1 MPDLMPKLC
10 TVAWALIGTG
20 GRCLLFLGLLL
31 AAPHAGKAEEAQ
43 MGRLS
48 QWARD
53 LELGT
58 HAVLLERIA
67 DLAETPSEFTS
78 DGCSGGLSES
88 WRQVAGY
95 WPGFAARYSKAPPFE
110 PCCVTH
116 DRAYHDITG
125 ARSAMASYDAR
136 LAADQAL
143 RLCVQ
148 QLAQEQGAELA
159 WVYGVSPEVL
169 QQAFWRLSQAMFYAV
184 RFGGEP
190 CSGLPW
196 RWGYGY
202 PNC

>member
-1 MPDLMPKLC
+1 
-10 TVAWALIGTG
+10 
-20 GRCLLFLGLLL
+20 
-31 AAPHAGKAEEAQ
+31 
-43 MGRLS
+43 MGSVS
-48 QWARD
+48 QWTRD

-58 HAVLLERIA
+58 HALLLERIA
-67 DLAETPSEFTS
+67 AEAAPLSDFTS
-78 DGCSGGLSES
+78 DGCSGGLSS
-88 WRQVAGY
+88 GWQQVAGY
-95 WPGFAARYSKAPPFE
+95 WPGFAGRYSQAPPFE
-110 PCCVTH
+110 PCCVSH

-125 ARSAMASYDAR
+125 ARSATASYEAR

-148 QLAQEQGAELA
+148 HLAKEQGAELA
-159 WVYGVSPEVL
+159 KEYGVSLEVL
-169 QQAFWRLSQAMFYAV
+169 QRALWQLSQAMFYAV